1 MDEYMDL
8 DHPHSCSEAFHDWH
22 ANIFCY
28 FRLVR
33 QRDRPSLDDQLEK
46 SGLLCGRDAMAG
58 GTVLGL
64 QVGAASQKLEGWSS
78 RNLIN

>member
-1 MDEYMDL
+1 MIGMQISSGKL
-8 DHPHSCSEAFHDWH
+8 A
-22 ANIFCY
+22 
-28 FRLVR
+28 R

-64 QVGAASQKLEGWSS
+64 QVGAASKLEGWSS
-78 RNLIN
+78 RNLINLASFLQVISCIICILISSCH

>member
-1 MDEYMDL
+1 MIDMQI
-8 DHPHSCSEAFHDWH
+8 S
-22 ANIFCY
+22 
-28 FRLVR
+28 R

-64 QVGAASQKLEGWSS
+64 QVGAGSKDAPSQKSVGRLEFTEFDKT
-78 RNLIN
+78 N